1 MKIIIEYEISFI
13 RLLDKITNGTKIEL
27 SETGTNIYYNPGLLN
42 GGELE
47 HDCNVQRGIGYYL
60 EGIMMLAPFCKKPL
74 DLKLRGVTNNTLGI
88 ICNIKRHHMFIH
100 VTKA

>member
-1 MKIIIEYEISFI
+1 MFTTEYEISFI

-27 SETGTNIYYNPGLLN
+27 NETGTCIYYSPGLLN

-60 EGIMMLAPFCKKPL
+60 EGIIILAPFCKNHV
-74 DLKLRGVTNNTLGI
+74 DLKLRGVTNNTTGI
-88 ICNIKRHHMFIH
+88 K
-100 VTKA
+100 